1 MKKSSLPVV
10 LIWFLYGAAVGS
22 CLFLVTISLT
32 VRLGYS
38 AVAGLM
44 AGLAVMAAI
53 GLIVWRVHG
62 PAAGCSR
69 KLSER
74 PLAGNIAE
82 GLCLIVCL
90 VGMIVWWIALSGTLS
105 MDPTW
110 ESAYM
115 AETAFVP
122 DVAHGGEKIY
132 LYLLHGM
139 MFLMGNR
146 VLAAMVLQ
154 PVLLTAASLAL
165 YFGVRSL
172 SGRIAAS
179 VTLVFM
185 GFGAYM
191 TGETHRISSFLPVL
205 FVFGLALG
213 GIARIPDG
221 IESAD
226 TAARKVLGILHC
238 VSVGVLIGV
247 CFYMDAAGITLLLFL
262 TVRICAGSGR
272 FERLITPVGV
282 FLGCLAVAGLCY
294 VGLHC
299 PGGAVWD
306 SISAQM
312 ALYAPGGFRVPV
324 MMTGGTLG
332 PDVPILVALMAV
344 GVFGFWH
351 HQRMERYIPWF
362 LAATL
367 LTGMQ
372 CFGMSAPERFNAY
385 GLLYLFCAAMAGC
398 SLEELFWAKE
408 AGADCGDIDIAET
421 EDGETDEDGMRKK
434 HREDWESSHEN
445 QELSR
450 EKRDM
455 VFETIETSEE
465 SKIQAG
471 DVENALPLPGKHVRK
486 KLMFE
491 AIEPSEEAESQVNYI
506 ENPLPLPKKHVRR
519 VLDYDYEVPDDDDFD
534 I

>member
-1 MKKSSLPVV
+1 MKKSSLPVIS
-10 LIWFLYGAAVGS
+10 IWFLYGAAVGS
-22 CLFLVTISLT
+22 CLFLVAISVA
-32 VRLGYS
+32 VRLGYP
-38 AVAGLM
+38 AM
-44 AGLAVMAAI
+44 AGLAAGLAVLAAI
-53 GLIVWRVHG
+53 GLIVWRAHG
-62 PAAGCSR
+62 PAVRCSL
-69 KLSER
+69 KLSGR

-82 GLCLIVCL
+82 GLLVIVCL
-90 VGMIVWWIALSGTLS
+90 AGMIVWWIALAGTLS
-105 MDPTW
+105 MDATW

-115 AETAFVP
+115 AETGFVT
-122 DVAHGGEKIY
+122 DAAHGGEKVY

-146 VLAAMVLQ
+146 ILAAMILQ
-154 PVLLTAASLAL
+154 PVLLAAASLAL

-179 VTLVFM
+179 VTLIFM
-185 GFGAYM
+185 GFGTYM
-191 TGETHRISSFLPVL
+191 TGETHKVSSFLPVL

-221 IESAD
+221 IEQAD
-226 TAARKVLGILHC
+226 TVIRKVLRVLHC
-238 VSVGVLIGV
+238 VAVGVLIGV

-262 TVRICAGSGR
+262 TVKICAESGR
-272 FERLITPVGV
+272 FEKLITPLGV
-282 FLGCLAVAGLCY
+282 FLGCLAVAILCY

-306 SISAQM
+306 SISGQM

-324 MMTGGTLG
+324 MMTEGTLG
-332 PDVPILVALMAV
+332 PDVPVLVALMAA

-362 LAATL
+362 LAAVL
-367 LTGMQ
+367 LMGMQ

-398 SLEELFWAKE
+398 SLEELFWTGE
-408 AGADCGDIDIAET
+408 AGADSDDIDIAKT

-434 HREDWESSHEN
+434 HRQDWESSQEN

-455 VFETIETSEE
+455 AFETLETSEE
-465 SKIQAG
+465 SEAQVG

-491 AIEPSEEAESQVNYI
+491 AIEPSEEESQVNYI